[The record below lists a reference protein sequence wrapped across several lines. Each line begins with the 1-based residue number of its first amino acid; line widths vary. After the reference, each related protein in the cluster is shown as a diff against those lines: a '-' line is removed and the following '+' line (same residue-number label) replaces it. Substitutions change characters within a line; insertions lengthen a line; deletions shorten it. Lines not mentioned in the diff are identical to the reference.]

1 MHRHTFVALCVFLS
15 YWPPC
20 QRGLG
25 RMGPPSRNILGL
37 VSDTSPS
44 IILPDLDDDHCG
56 NHDRDD
62 NNLYHHHQIIKST
75 FMIKMVIIINIKMTL
90 MDKIKLKI
98 MIKIKMMIMIKTKTM
113 TSGRETQLRSPFYS
127 PLNSMWQVTIVF
139 TLTKTKTPTNIMY
152 VIFEKHGIQ
161 AFQISYWLSSRNGK
175 DKDEDKDKEKDK
187 VFVMMSS

>member
-1 MHRHTFVALCVFLS
+1 
-15 YWPPC
+15 
-20 QRGLG
+20 
-25 RMGPPSRNILGL
+25 
-37 VSDTSPS
+37 
-44 IILPDLDDDHCG
+44 
-56 NHDRDD
+56 
-62 NNLYHHHQIIKST
+62 
-75 FMIKMVIIINIKMTL
+75 MIKMVIIINIKMTL
-90 MDKIKLKI
+90 MD
-98 MIKIKMMIMIKTKTM
+98 KIKMMIMIKTKTM

-175 DKDEDKDKEKDK
+175 DKDEEKDKDKDK